1 MASSANNGGWKAPD
15 RVATVSFW
23 GPVATAL
30 IAAAIFVADTA
41 TPIEFSVSVLY
52 VVVILMAGRFLRRR
66 GTALVA
72 AACVILAV
80 TSAVLTPPRGEAFWG
95 IANTLI
101 SIAAITIT
109 SFLVLKSQARELALK
124 QQIEERINAEQE
136 LRERESRFRIFVDHA
151 TDAFFLHDEQ
161 LNTIDV
167 NQQACRSLGYSREEL
182 IGMRPSD
189 FDVGLDEASIARL
202 AERVSAGE
210 TVTFESL
217 HRRKDG
223 TIFPIEARVRPFS
236 QGSRRLFLGVA
247 RDITERKQAEEK
259 IRQQDLEL
267 RQVLDFTPQ
276 LVAVFGANRE
286 RLYANRPALV
296 YIGLTLEQW
305 QGITDPLWFF
315 HPDDRERLAKEV
327 YGESQTEG
335 PHEFEARFRR
345 ADGEFR
351 WFLFRDSPLRDEQG
365 RIIRWYLSAMDIEDR
380 RRAEKELRNTA
391 DELQRVMT
399 SVSDCLW
406 SAEFDEHEKWTYQYY
421 SPAVEKITGRPVSFF
436 MHGPDAWFGIVH
448 PEDKARVAVAAER
461 LISGQVEQAEGEYRI
476 IHANSEV
483 RWIRDSGVVTR
494 SGSRIR
500 ITGVVSDITARKR
513 AEDELL
519 RSEGYLVLAQRLT
532 HTGSFAWD
540 AKGGTHNYWSDEMF
554 RIWGFDPEDGAPSQE
569 KLFERI
575 HPDDRDK
582 LREYLDR
589 ALAYPLSITRSKDD
603 LVVFADGTVRDIPIL
618 SHVSGPSRAV
628 LDQNAPSE
636 EQVRSDPGSI
646 DFRLLLPN
654 GVMKHVR
661 GIMRPVLDQYG
672 DLIQYVGTNVDITE
686 QVRAERE
693 LRASEIR
700 YRTIVDHAADAIML
714 RTDDGKL
721 VDVNQYACESLGYT
735 REELLG
741 MTPRDFVD
749 PNEDPASFRSIG
761 ERLMAGEVFGFESRF
776 RRKDGTLLPVDVR
789 VRPYWQG
796 GQHLNLAIVR
806 DITERKQ
813 AEQERERLR
822 ELEAELAHI
831 NRVNVIGEMTAS
843 IAHEINQPLSGVV
856 SNGEACLLWLGA
868 DSPNLEEARE
878 AVRRIVR
885 DGTRAGEIISRI
897 RGLVKKSSL
906 PKTKLDLNETVREV
920 IALLADEAKRRKITI
935 QTEFAE
941 VLGPVVGDRVQLQQ
955 VVVNLVMNAMDAM
968 RDTVSKRLRITT
980 SNGEPGQVCVA
991 VQDTGVGLDPN
1002 NLTKIFDPFYSTKSG
1017 MGMGLSIS
1025 RSIVQSHGGRLWA
1038 ATNQDGGVTVQ
1049 FTLPRYHD
1057 GASVA

>member
-1 MASSANNGGWKAPD
+1 MAGANSGGSKVPGRVTTASLWAPL
-15 RVATVSFW
+15 
-23 GPVATAL
+23 ATAL
-30 IAAAIFVADTA
+30 LAIAIFVADTA
-41 TPIEFSVSVLY
+41 TPFEFSVSVLY
-52 VVVILMAGRFLRRR
+52 VVVILMAGRFLKRR

-72 AACVILAV
+72 ATCVILAV
-80 TSAVLTPPRGEAFWG
+80 TSAILTPPKGEAFLG
-95 IANTLI
+95 VANTLI

-109 SFLVLKSQARELALK
+109 SFLVLQSQARELLLK
-124 QQIEERINAEQE
+124 EHVEERERAEERVRQQEKE
-136 LRERESRFRIFVDHA
+136 LRD
-151 TDAFFLHDEQ
+151 
-161 LNTIDV
+161 
-167 NQQACRSLGYSREEL
+167 
-182 IGMRPSD
+182 
-189 FDVGLDEASIARL
+189 
-202 AERVSAGE
+202 
-210 TVTFESL
+210 
-217 HRRKDG
+217 
-223 TIFPIEARVRPFS
+223 
-236 QGSRRLFLGVA
+236 
-247 RDITERKQAEEK
+247 
-259 IRQQDLEL
+259 
-267 RQVLDFTPQ
+267 VLDFTPQ
-276 LVAVFGANRE
+276 LMAVFGVDRK
-286 RLYANRPALV
+286 RLYANRPALA
-296 YIGLTLEQW
+296 YLGLTLEQW
-305 QGITDPLWFF
+305 QGIADPLWFF
-315 HPDDRERLAKEV
+315 HPDDRERMAKEV
-327 YGESQTEG
+327 YTGAESEG
-335 PHEFEARFRR
+335 PHEFEARFLR
-345 ADGEFR
+345 ADGEYR
-351 WFLFRDSPLRDEQG
+351 WFLFRDNPLRGEQG
-365 RIIRWYLSAMDIEDR
+365 RIVRWYLSAMDIEDR
-380 RRAEKELRNTA
+380 RRAEEELRNTA
-391 DELQRVMT
+391 AELQRVMN

-406 SAEFDEHEKWTYQYY
+406 SAEFDENGKWTYQYY
-421 SPAVEKITGRPVSFF
+421 SPAVQNITGRSVSFF
-436 MHGPDAWFGIVH
+436 MQGPDAWFGIVH
-448 PEDKARVAVAAER
+448 PEDKTRVAVAAER

-476 IHANSEV
+476 IHANGNV

-494 SGSRIR
+494 SGLRIR

-519 RSEGYLVLAQRLT
+519 RSEGYLVLAQKLT

-540 AKGGTHNYWSDEMF
+540 AKGGTHNYWSDQMF
-554 RIWGFDPEDGAPSQE
+554 RIWDCDPAGGVPSQE
-569 KLFERI
+569 RLFERI
-575 HPDDRDK
+575 HPEDRDK

-589 ALAYPLSITRSKDD
+589 ALAYPLSITLSKDD
-603 LVVFADGTVRDIPIL
+603 VVVFADGTVRDIPIL

-628 LDQNAPSE
+628 LEQDATSK
-636 EQVRSDPGSI
+636 EQVGSDPGSI
-646 DFRLLLPN
+646 DFRLVLPN
-654 GVMKHVR
+654 GLLKHVR
-661 GIMRPVLDQYG
+661 GIIRPVLDQYG
-672 DLIQYVGTNVDITE
+672 ELIQYVGTNVDITE
-686 QVRAERE
+686 QVRAEQE
-693 LRASEIR
+693 LRANEIR

-856 SNGEACLLWLGA
+856 SNGEACLLWLAA

-878 AVRRIVR
+878 AARRIVR

-897 RGLVKKSSL
+897 RGLVKKSPP

-920 IALLADEAKRRKITI
+920 IALLADETKRRKITI

-941 VLGPVVGDRVQLQQ
+941 ALGPVVGDRVQLQQ
-955 VVVNLVMNAMDAM
+955 VVLNLVMNAMDAM
-968 RDTVSKRLRITT
+968 RDTVSKRLRIAT
-980 SNGEPGQVCVA
+980 SNSEPGQVCVA
-991 VQDTGVGLDPN
+991 VQDTGVGLNPN

-1038 ATNQDGGVTVQ
+1038 ATNEEAGLTVQ